1 MHTPD
6 QARELWC
13 PMVRIARHEV
23 TEQRQLVNAESG
35 MELVNEQ
42 HHIVGGVNHDALSG
56 NNKRMAADHQP
67 LASCRCI
74 ADKCGMWRWVPV
86 TTTHGELRIEKK
98 QVALVPFGSEMRS
111 FEVTVQVPDAPT
123 HGYCGLAGRPV

>member
-23 TEQRQLVNAESG
+23 TEQRTPDGYGDAFVKHQD
-35 MELVNEQ
+35 
-42 HHIVGGVNHDALSG
+42 HIVGGVNHDALSG

-74 ADKCGMWRWVPV
+74 ADKCGMWRWAGM
-86 TTTHGELRIEKK
+86 TDLDKMEL
-98 QVALVPFGSEMRS
+98 ADG
-111 FEVTVQVPDAPT
+111 TVSSAELLRRPLK
-123 HGYCGLAGRPV
+123 GYCGLAGRPGAAA

>member
-23 TEQRQLVNAESG
+23 TEQRQLAGSNG
-35 MELVNEQ
+35 LELVSQQ
-42 HHIVGGVNHDALSG
+42 HHIVAGVNHDALGGS
-56 NNKRMAADHQP
+56 KRLAADHQP

-74 ADKCGMWRWVPV
+74 AEKCGMWRWVTVRDPSAPERSNSVMCDKPV
-86 TTTHGELRIEKK
+86 PMVRNGT
-98 QVALVPFGSEMRS
+98 
-111 FEVTVQVPDAPT
+111 
-123 HGYCGLAGRPV
+123 GYCGLSGRPEVQS